1 LDKIVNMGGG
11 VDKVLQAVVLII
23 TGKQKLDELKA
34 TLSKPK
40 NLKQFDLNLIET
52 DFERY
57 RKICNTY
64 KKWFDDQKDDITFE
78 KINNKSSALGS
89 L

>member
-1 LDKIVNMGGG
+1 MGGG

-52 DFERY
+52 DFE
-57 RKICNTY
+57 K
-64 KKWFDDQKDDITFE
+64 
-78 KINNKSSALGS
+78 
-89 L
+89 